1 MADSSSLIGQAIS
14 HYRILEKLGSG
25 GMGVV
30 YKAEDTKLHRFV
42 ALKFLP
48 DGFAPDSQA
57 LSRFDREAQAASALN
72 HPNICTIHEISEHN
86 GQPFIVME
94 FLDGKTLKHLI
105 DDRSLSQEQVFELGI
120 AIAEALEAAHAE
132 GIIHR
137 DIKPANIFVTKRGH
151 AKILDFGLAKLVPA
165 WAALNLSTMPTAS
178 ERDMLTRPGTAI
190 GTVLYMSP
198 EQVRGEEL
206 DARTDLFSFGVVLY
220 EMVTGVLPFRGETSG
235 VITEAILNRRPV
247 APIRLNPDLPAKL
260 EEVINKALEK
270 DRKLRY
276 QSAADIRTD
285 LQRLKRDSDS
295 AWLPAATGAVIPAGE
310 QRGELWKVVVP
321 VALVVAVLAAAG
333 YFYFHRPP
341 KLSDKDTIVLAD
353 FTNATG
359 DTVFDGTLR
368 QGLSVQLEQSPFLSI
383 ISDQRIQQ
391 SLQMMGQ
398 KPDVKLTPEIAREL
412 CQRTAGA
419 AVLDGSIAQIGTQY
433 LLTLKAVNC
442 ASGESLASTEAQA
455 SDKNHILEA
464 LGKAASDIRSKL
476 GESFSTVQRF
486 DTPLEQASTR
496 SLEAL
501 KAFSTGY
508 NIMYTTGSTEAIP
521 FFKHAVE
528 IDKNFALAYAW
539 LGRTYRNL
547 GENETAADYTR
558 KAYELREPTSEAERY
573 FITASFDIVV
583 TGNLEKAKQTCEL
596 WAQAYPRLA
605 LPHIFLSGPIYP
617 TFGQYENAV
626 EEGRKAVRVNP
637 DNSPIPYFILGFNY
651 VNLNRLDEAMA
662 SYRQALERKLD
673 HPNFHTDLYLIAFLQ
688 NDAAGM
694 EHQAAWATGKPG
706 AENEMLSLQADTA
719 AYSGRLREA
728 RNFSRRAMDSSELAD
743 EKEAAATYLA
753 RSGLREALLG
763 NADEA
768 RRSATMEM
776 QRSSRDQGVQ
786 YSAALALAYAGDDKQ
801 AQALTADLGKRFP
814 EATIQQ
820 FNFLPTL
827 RAKLALNKRNA
838 SQAIEGLAPAAPYE
852 LGSHGNYG
860 WTALFPVYVRGEAYL
875 AAHQGTEAAAEF
887 QKILDHRGIVLN
899 EPIGAL
905 AHLQLGRAY
914 AMQGDVAKAKAA
926 YQDFLTLWKDA
937 DPDIPIFIA
946 AKAEY
951 AKLH

>member
-1 MADSSSLIGQAIS
+1 M
-14 HYRILEKLGSG
+14 
-25 GMGVV
+25 
-30 YKAEDTKLHRFV
+30 
-42 ALKFLP
+42 
-48 DGFAPDSQA
+48 
-57 LSRFDREAQAASALN
+57 
-72 HPNICTIHEISEHN
+72 
-86 GQPFIVME
+86 
-94 FLDGKTLKHLI
+94 
-105 DDRSLSQEQVFELGI
+105 
-120 AIAEALEAAHAE
+120 
-132 GIIHR
+132 
-137 DIKPANIFVTKRGH
+137 
-151 AKILDFGLAKLVPA
+151 
-165 WAALNLSTMPTAS
+165 
-178 ERDMLTRPGTAI
+178 
-190 GTVLYMSP
+190 
-198 EQVRGEEL
+198 
-206 DARTDLFSFGVVLY
+206 
-220 EMVTGVLPFRGETSG
+220 
-235 VITEAILNRRPV
+235 
-247 APIRLNPDLPAKL
+247 
-260 EEVINKALEK
+260 
-270 DRKLRY
+270 
-276 QSAADIRTD
+276 
-285 LQRLKRDSDS
+285 
-295 AWLPAATGAVIPAGE
+295 
-310 QRGELWKVVVP
+310 
-321 VALVVAVLAAAG
+321 
-333 YFYFHRPP
+333 
-341 KLSDKDTIVLAD
+341 
-353 FTNATG
+353 
-359 DTVFDGTLR
+359 
-368 QGLSVQLEQSPFLSI
+368 
-383 ISDQRIQQ
+383 
-391 SLQMMGQ
+391 
-398 KPDVKLTPEIAREL
+398 
-412 CQRTAGA
+412 
-419 AVLDGSIAQIGTQY
+419 
-433 LLTLKAVNC
+433 
-442 ASGESLASTEAQA
+442 
-455 SDKNHILEA
+455 
-464 LGKAASDIRSKL
+464 
-476 GESFSTVQRF
+476 
-486 DTPLEQASTR
+486 
-496 SLEAL
+496 
-501 KAFSTGY
+501 
-508 NIMYTTGSTEAIP
+508 
-521 FFKHAVE
+521 
-528 IDKNFALAYAW
+528 
-539 LGRTYRNL
+539 GRTYRNL

-637 DNSPIPYFILGFNY
+637 DNSPVPYFILGFNY
-651 VNLNRLDEAMA
+651 VNLNRLDEAKA
-662 SYRQALERKLD
+662 SYRQALERNLD

-706 AENEMLSLQADTA
+706 AENEMLSLRADTA

-875 AAHQGTEAAAEF
+875 ATHQGTEAAAEF

-914 AMQGDVAKAKAA
+914 AMQGDTAKAKAA

-951 AKLH
+951 AKLK